1 MNKKIIILI
10 VILVIGI
17 ISIIFFNQNK
27 EDYYLTYANKIIAL
41 YDGNYDTD
49 GIKAKDLDAFNNFY
63 NKLKHKD
70 ERIDI
75 TEYFNFTDEY
85 KINDNSAFKATY
97 YNKKCF
103 INYDDL
109 TLWDNYDNAS
119 EGGEIFQKVSCN
131 GYQTILY
138 ETMFMPPYDVIVNDP
153 KYNYVIDSYS
163 DSLSGYTFKYKSS
176 YDNTPLTIR
185 LIMEDKKVNE
195 IEVTYD

>member
-1 MNKKIIILI
+1 MNKKI
-10 VILVIGI
+10 VILVVIIIIGI

-27 EDYYLTYANKIIAL
+27 EDYYLSYANKIVGL
-41 YDGNYDTD
+41 YDGKYDTD
-49 GIKAKDLDAFNNFY
+49 GIKKKDLEAFNNFY

-70 ERIDI
+70 EKIDI
-75 TEYFNFTDEY
+75 TKYFNFTDEY
-85 KINDNSAFKATY
+85 KENESSALKASY
-97 YNKKCF
+97 YNNKCF
-103 INYDDL
+103 INYEDL

-119 EGGEIFQKVSCN
+119 EGSEIYQKVNCN

-138 ETMFMPPYDVIVNDP
+138 ETMFMPPYDVIINDP

-176 YDNTPLTIR
+176 YDDTTLTIK
-185 LIMEDKKVNE
+185 LIMENKQINE